1 LLLKQE
7 LLAQSHKRLEADLA
21 SSLDRMRLR
30 QTERLESMRTRLRLL
45 DPRLVLARGYALLTD
60 DDGQVVVRPAQVR
73 TGQLLQARL
82 AEGQLDL
89 QVTEPRLI

>member
-1 LLLKQE
+1 
-7 LLAQSHKRLEADLA
+7 
-21 SSLDRMRLR
+21 
-30 QTERLESMRTRLRLL
+30 
-45 DPRLVLARGYALLTD
+45 
-60 DDGQVVVRPAQVR
+60 VVRPAQVR